1 MVVALRVIDEC
12 TFVIRACLAIF
23 LVQVAISEATA
34 ITVVTDSFS
43 LLAIVTLRIILLLKA
58 CIDD

>member
-12 TFVIRACLAIF
+12 IFVSRAYLAIF

-34 ITVVTDSFS
+34 ITVYAATSIVV
-43 LLAIVTLRIILLLKA
+43 LIALILATA
-58 CIDD
+58 